1 MNMIVDIKSLQ
12 VVTLCFLEQNQHFT
26 SSFSRTCP
34 AFIVFT
40 VFFFFCFFFRFDS
53 CDAMISAIGLKL

>member
-34 AFIVFT
+34 AFIVFAG
-40 VFFFFCFFFRFDS
+40 FFFFS
-53 CDAMISAIGLKL
+53 GLIRVMQ

>member
-34 AFIVFT
+34 AFIVFAG
-40 VFFFFCFFFRFDS
+40 FFFFFRFDS